1 MTQGE
6 VIHKLSMEMALA
18 LGDLDTL
25 QTCRIYIQ
33 MALSI
38 GLEHFH
44 SLEEEII
51 VLDKDGIECGR
62 FKSLCDAE
70 RVLGINKASICK
82 CLNGERHSAG
92 GLMFIK
98 SKDKELVPV
107 KKTA

>member
-1 MTQGE
+1 MTQNE
-6 VIHKLSMEMALA
+6 VINKLSMEMALA

-25 QTCRIYIQ
+25 RTCRIYIQ

-38 GLEHFH
+38 GIEHFH
-44 SLEEEII
+44 VLEEEII
-51 VLDKDGIECGR
+51 VLDKDGVECGR
-62 FKSLCDAE
+62 FKGLADAE
-70 RVLGINKASICK
+70 KVLGINKASICK

-98 SKDKELVPV
+98 TKDKELIPV